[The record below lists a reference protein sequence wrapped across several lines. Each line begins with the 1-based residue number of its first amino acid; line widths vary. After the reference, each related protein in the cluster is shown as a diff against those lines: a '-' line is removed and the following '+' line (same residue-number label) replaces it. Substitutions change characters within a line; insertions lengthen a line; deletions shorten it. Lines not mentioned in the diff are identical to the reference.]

1 MNKIQHYSLT
11 RNFIPV
17 LVTLFLTVFLGTS
30 PSVFGAASQGGRIL
44 GKVVADIPDQRK
56 ALPGVVVT
64 LSSDRPGDKKVQ
76 SVSDME
82 GQYDLPGLVAGER
95 IITAEFS

>member
-1 MNKIQHYSLT
+1 MNKDQHYHLT
-11 RNFIPV
+11 RIFIPI
-17 LVTLFLTVFLGTS
+17 LVILFLCPL
-30 PSVFGAASQGGRIL
+30 PSVFGAAQGQGGRIR

-64 LSSDRPGDKKVQ
+64 LSSDRLVDKKIQ

-82 GQYDLPGLVAGER
+82 GQYDSPDRSV
-95 IITAEFS
+95 